1 MVNNASAFSLLS
13 ETHTHTPVAFSVSD
27 HCHCNFYKCYIV
39 FHSSQRHQKQ
49 NRKTTNY
56 TNTENPFG
64 RWSRSE
70 KFFCTFTVFCEWKKE
85 HSERAICK
93 QLPML
98 HPNGHQNLHHKL
110 NACAIFHLIRC
121 PIFPLSLFHSR
132 HRLDECVSVWAEVVI
147 FYLDQMEH

>member
-1 MVNNASAFSLLS
+1 MLVHFRSWARH
-13 ETHTHTPVAFSVSD
+13 THTHPLHFQCRTIAIVIFINVTSFFILHRGTKNKTGKQRIIRILKIPSDGDQEAKNSFVHSQCAVS
-27 HCHCNFYKCYIV
+27 
-39 FHSSQRHQKQ
+39 
-49 NRKTTNY
+49 
-56 TNTENPFG
+56 G
-64 RWSRSE
+64 
-70 KFFCTFTVFCEWKKE
+70 KKE
-85 HSERAICK
+85 HTERAICK